1 MSTSEYWGEIQP
13 LLQSFKR
20 KVVVAVNWVQVSVGG
35 VWVVDLGSSWR
46 REKWPKCCTFVK
58 EIVFVS
64 RAGTISL
71 KQRFSIATERWVPIF
86 ISPFLFSLFKM
97 KCCQSYR
104 IKPGGWHFMSLQ
116 LRTDK
121 IFVCF
126 LKIFIPCF
134 SLFLSAQLLTRRRR
148 QRNLRG
154 FLTLKCSKYFNLSL
168 LSSSSSQCN

>member
-13 LLQSFKR
+13 LQSFKR
-20 KVVVAVNWVQVSVGG
+20 KVVVAVNWVQVSVG
-35 VWVVDLGSSWR
+35 VEWVVDLVLSWR
-46 REKWPKCCTFVK
+46 RKKWPKCCTFVK

-71 KQRFSIATERWVPIF
+71 KQKFSIATERLVSIF
-86 ISPFLFSLFKM
+86 ISTFLHSKWASARVIGSSLGDDILWV
-97 KCCQSYR
+97 CNR
-104 IKPGGWHFMSLQ
+104 G
-116 LRTDK
+116 RDK

-134 SLFLSAQLLTRRRR
+134 SLFLSARLLTLRRRT
-148 QRNLRG
+148 RNLLG

-168 LSSSSSQCN
+168 LSSSSLQCN